1 MALSAAQAAADKL
14 ADDIR
19 ILDIGD
25 LLAITD
31 YFVLVSARNDQML
44 KTIVENVEHEV
55 KQRFGRG
62 PKRREGTKDTGWMIL
77 DFGDVVFHGF
87 VAEQREFYSLER
99 LWADAPD
106 VEFVDAALPDAELAN
121 AEAAGE

>member
-1 MALSAAQAAADKL
+1 M

-31 YFVLVSARNDQML
+31 FFVLVSARNELML
-44 KTIVENVEHEV
+44 KTVMENVEFTV

-62 PKRREGTKDTGWMIL
+62 PKRREGAKDTGWMIL
-77 DFGDVVFHGF
+77 DFGDVMFHGF
-87 VAEQREFYSLER
+87 TTEQREFYDLER
-99 LWADAPD
+99 LWSDAPV
-106 VEFVDAALPDAELAN
+106 VEFVDL
-121 AEAAGE
+121 AEAASE

>member
-31 YFVLVSARNDQML
+31 YFVIVSARNDLML
-44 KTIVENVEHEV
+44 KTVVENVEHEV

-87 VAEQREFYSLER
+87 VTEQREFYSLER

-106 VEFVDAALPDAELAN
+106 VAFVDAGLPDAELAN